1 MKEVIIIEI
10 RCKASKRF
18 LLDINIEDY
27 YNKLKKI
34 GVDITLP
41 LTIEIPCQKCKMVE
55 VYEIYP
61 THYTHIKS
69 YKFKK

>member
-18 LLDINIEDY
+18 LIDINIEDY

-34 GVDITLP
+34 GVDITFP
-41 LTIEIPCQKCKMVE
+41 
-55 VYEIYP
+55 
-61 THYTHIKS
+61 IKI
-69 YKFKK
+69 KKP

>member
-1 MKEVIIIEI
+1 MEI
-10 RCKASKRF
+10 KCNATKRF
-18 LLDINIEDY
+18 LFKINIEDY
-27 YNKLKKI
+27 YNNIKKI

-61 THYTHIKS
+61 THFTHIKS